1 MKLYKKSE
9 CTFKKGM
16 IIGPDN
22 ETLCLPDAVARQL
35 DALDEVYQ
43 MTMYLATQPAFHE
56 PPTIEGFQRKL
67 QRDADRQWK
76 KAKTDTPLVD
86 QAVKESLQFAKELE
100 AIELADSLNLAYEK
114 YADLLDFCADD
125 EFAAHCGDGH
135 INCVSLGN
143 PLLFTTDKV
152 MDVIHLVV
160 KFSKDTSDD

>member
-35 DALDEVYQ
+35 DALDEAFQ
-43 MTMYLATQPAFHE
+43 LWRYLAMQPAFHE
-56 PPTIEGFQRKL
+56 PPTSEGFKRKL
-67 QRDADRQWK
+67 QRDVDRQWK

-100 AIELADSLNLAYEK
+100 AIELTDSINLAYEK

-125 EFAAHCGDGH
+125 EFAAHYGAGH

-143 PLLFTTDKV
+143 PLLLTTDKV
-152 MDVIHLVV
+152 MDTIDLVV
-160 KFSKDTSDD
+160 KFSKGTTDD